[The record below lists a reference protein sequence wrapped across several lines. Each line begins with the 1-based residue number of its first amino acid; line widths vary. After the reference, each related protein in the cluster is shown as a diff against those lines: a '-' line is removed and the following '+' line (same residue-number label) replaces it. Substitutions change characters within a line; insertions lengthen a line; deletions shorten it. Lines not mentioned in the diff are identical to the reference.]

1 MKKQFPRFLFS
12 DPTNVKEKGPY
23 IIHTLEPQFI
33 CMPEFD
39 KKRHVIDCRV
49 LEIFDK
55 KFSLPHVWPILKE
68 IPEWYKYSGI
78 HQSTNIEDRLVSE
91 VDNCEFLKEYTTH
104 YTVDEARKIIKI
116 LFPTKAKRIY
126 EGSSSYGFKHLLEHV
141 SQTVLDKGRMY
152 SKYCSNNTMIEAF
165 ELEEFKMKEQG
176 PNRYMNLLASEVNR
190 AYRLFWN
197 Y

>member
-23 IIHTLEPQFI
+23 IVHTLEPQFI
-33 CMPEFD
+33 CKLEFD

-55 KFSLPHVWPILKE
+55 NFSLLDVWPISKE
-68 IPEWYKYSGI
+68 IPEWYKHSGI
-78 HQSTNIEDRLVSE
+78 HQSSNIEDKVLSE
-91 VDNCEFLKEYTTH
+91 MSKCEFLQNHDEH
-104 YTVDEARKIIKI
+104 YTVDEARQVVRI
-116 LFPTKAKRIY
+116 LFPSKAKKIY
-126 EGSSSYGFKHLLEHV
+126 EGSSSYGLKHLLEHV
-141 SQTVLDKGRMY
+141 SEVVANVKFSTK
-152 SKYCSNNTMIEAF
+152 KYCSNDTMIAAF
-165 ELEEFKMKEQG
+165 EKEGFRMKEAG

-190 AYRLFWN
+190 AKRLFWN